1 MSYPEDVKG
10 VSAHFEA
17 PFVDPIE
24 ELPEDP
30 VTRLW
35 HIDIE
40 LLKAHSGLRVHRL
53 IVEYDRRDDLEL
65 DSLLENRGASESA
78 MVVFEAPA

>member
-17 PFVDPIE
+17 PFVDPIK

-53 IVEYDRRDDLEL
+53 IVEYNRRNDLEL
-65 DSLLENRGASESA
+65 DRLFENRCARQSA
-78 MVVFEAPA
+78 VVVFEAPA